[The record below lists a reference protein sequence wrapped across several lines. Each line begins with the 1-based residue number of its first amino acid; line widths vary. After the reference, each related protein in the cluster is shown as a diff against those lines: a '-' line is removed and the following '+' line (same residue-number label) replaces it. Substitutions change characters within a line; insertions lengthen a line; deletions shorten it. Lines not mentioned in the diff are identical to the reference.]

1 MVFPMQPS
9 DEGKSQISEHRGERK
24 KNLDRYYD
32 EVVLLVFFSRGFA
45 RFLFL
50 VRFAAFTKFNY
61 QRVFFK
67 QVKKIPSILRVRH
80 LFTIPKYNL
89 P

>member
-1 MVFPMQPS
+1 MK
-9 DEGKSQISEHRGERK
+9 GKARFQNIEERGK

-32 EVVLLVFFSRGFA
+32 EAVLVFFPRGFA

>member
-1 MVFPMQPS
+1 MK
-9 DEGKSQISEHRGERK
+9 GKARFQNIEERGK

-32 EVVLLVFFSRGFA
+32 EAVLVFFFSRGFA

-50 VRFAAFTKFNY
+50 VQFAAFTKFNY